1 MIQDLK
7 ENFSN
12 LRSISVLKFNA
23 VHGGRLT
30 ESLKSS
36 FRKSGYRASVE
47 RSVNLGVAVVF
58 QNRVSMV

>member
-1 MIQDLK
+1 MSVGTCPPGL
-7 ENFSN
+7 N
-12 LRSISVLKFNA
+12 LVQAITVVSA